1 MIIGRKEE
9 IKLLKDSGFEF
20 KRKPENWLEA
30 FEGLK
35 DVIRK
40 SDVEKKLFLL
50 INFHGWILQRDQIM
64 QYYMIFGGV
73 PFYLEFPKKM
83 LKSGLYSYNSYV
95 YF

>member
-40 SDVEKKLFLL
+40 SDTEKKVIFIDELSWMDTPKGSDYAVLYDFWRSSLL
-50 INFHGWILQRDQIM
+50 
-64 QYYMIFGGV
+64 
-73 PFYLEFPKKM
+73 LEFPKKR
-83 LKSGLYSYNSYV
+83 LKYSSKC
-95 YF
+95 

>member
-9 IKLLKDSGFEF
+9 IKLLKDSEFEF

-40 SDVEKKLFLL
+40 SDVEKSF
-50 INFHGWILQRDQIM
+50 
-64 QYYMIFGGV
+64 
-73 PFYLEFPKKM
+73 FY
-83 LKSGLYSYNSYV
+83 
-95 YF
+95 